1 MSSQSLKWRMP
12 LIAAVVAV
20 SLYYAIPPLD
30 PDGSGPKEGKIKL
43 GLDLQG
49 GMHLIL
55 RVDTSKLSAKAK
67 EDAPARAMEI
77 IRNRIDQFGVSE
89 PSIQMEGA
97 DRIVVQ
103 LPGVRDRERALAL
116 IGKTALLEFKIVS
129 DDDAKLKEALG
140 GKTPEGFRLYKSEDG
155 GDLLLED
162 RSLLSGEHIVNAGV
176 NFESQFNEPVVSLEF
191 DAEGGKIFSDVTG
204 ENVRRRLAIV
214 LDDKI
219 QSAPVINERIPSGR
233 AQISGRFTFDTAND
247 LAIALRAGAL
257 PAPIVIEEER
267 NVGPSLGKDSVDQ
280 GIRASLIGFAAV
292 VVFMAVY
299 YFVGGLIANLALLL
313 NILIILAALSY
324 FHATLTLPG
333 IAGTVLTIGMAVDTN
348 VLIFERIREE
358 LALKKP
364 LTTSIIGGYHKAFAT
379 ILDSNLTTLITAGIL
394 YVMGSGPVRGFALT
408 LSIGLIASMFTGVFV
423 TRAIFDLLIFK
434 GGLKNLPMLHFLRQP
449 PKIDYLK
456 VRKICY
462 TLSILLIAVGAFAFF
477 KRGERMYGVEFTG
490 GTFQEYGFQKP
501 VSVDSIRKSL
511 DQIGYGTSSIQRVGE
526 SNEIIIRS
534 PQRSEKAIADKIR
547 QDFPD
552 NSFEVL
558 RLESIGPVV
567 GKELKSKAVWA
578 LVLSLLGIWVYV
590 IWRFDFRFAF
600 GAILSL
606 FHDALTTLGL
616 VALSGREFSVP
627 VLAAVLTVLGYSIN
641 DTIVIFDRIREHRR
655 MGLKETFEQTVNI
668 SINQTMARTILT
680 TLTVFMVVTA
690 LYFFGGEVIND
701 FAFTML
707 VGVISGTYSTV
718 YIASPVLV
726 DWPGSK
732 KSKR

>member
-1 MSSQSLKWRMP
+1 MP
-12 LIAAVVAV
+12 LITAVVAV
-20 SLYYAIPPLD
+20 TLFYSMPPFD
-30 PDGSGPKEGKIKL
+30 SDGPGPKEGKIKL

-55 RVDTSKLSAKAK
+55 RVDTSNLSAKAK
-67 EDAPARAMEI
+67 ADAPARAMEI

-103 LPGVRDRERALAL
+103 LPGVRDRERALSL
-116 IGKTALLEFKIVS
+116 IGKTALLEFKVVS
-129 DDDAKLKEALG
+129 DDPDKLKEALG
-140 GKTPEGFRLYKSEDG
+140 GKIPEGFRLYKSGEG

-162 RSLLSGEHIVNAGV
+162 KALLTGQHITNAAV

-191 DAEGGKIFSDVTG
+191 DAEGGRVFSEITG
-204 ENVRRRLAIV
+204 ANVGRKLAIV
-214 LDDKI
+214 LDDI
-219 QSAPVINERIPSGR
+219 VQSAPVINERIPSGR

-267 NVGPSLGKDSVDQ
+267 SVGPSLGKDSVDQ
-280 GIRASLIGFAAV
+280 GIRASLTGFTAV
-292 VVFMAVY
+292 VIFMAVY
-299 YFVGGLIANLALLL
+299 YFIGGLVANLALLL

-364 LTTSIIGGYHKAFAT
+364 LTTSIIGGYHKAFST

-394 YVMGSGPVRGFALT
+394 YFMGSGPVRGFALT

-423 TRAIFDLLIFK
+423 TRAIFDFMIFK

-456 VRKICY
+456 IRKICY
-462 TLSILLIAVGAFAFF
+462 TFSGIVIAIGFFAFF
-477 KRGERMYGVEFTG
+477 KRGESLYGVEFTG
-490 GTFQEYGFQKP
+490 GTFQEYRFQKP
-501 VSVDSIRKSL
+501 VSVDEIRKSL

-526 SNEIIIRS
+526 TSEIMIRS
-534 PQRSEKAIADKIR
+534 PQKSENAIAARIKK
-547 QDFPD
+547 DFPD
-552 NSFEVL
+552 NVFEVL

-567 GKELKSKAVWA
+567 GKELKVKALWA
-578 LVLSLLGIWVYV
+578 LVLSLLGIWLYV
-590 IWRFDFRFAF
+590 IWRFDFKFAF

-606 FHDALTTLGL
+606 LHDALTTMGL

-627 VLAAVLTVLGYSIN
+627 VLAAVLTILGYSIN
-641 DTIVIFDRIREHRR
+641 DTIVIFDRIRERRR
-655 MGLKETFEQTVNI
+655 MGLKETFEQTINV

-680 TLTVFMVVTA
+680 TLTVFMVVVA

-718 YIASPVLV
+718 YIASPILME
-726 DWPGSK
+726 WPGSRG
-732 KSKR
+732 KR